1 MDLAPVEEHGMRET
15 ARSYF
20 PWMGNKERMAPDIRQ
35 VFPPKFSPYAEPFGG
50 SGSVLLG
57 LPADPGRLDIYNDL
71 DENLSNLFLCVKEK
85 TGQLLQ
91 ELGFLPI
98 HSRALFQLYKDFL
111 AHKELHWEVYER
123 NVREELAL
131 LDDQTCFTK
140 EQAEELRPILKQRLE
155 LFDVHRAAIFY
166 QNIRGSFSGTVTSF
180 GVKVPRIYTA
190 IPLILAASRRLEDVV
205 IESKD
210 AVRLIQERD
219 QPEALFY
226 CDPPYYDAEKCY
238 QPLFS
243 KRAHVRLWRTL
254 LRCKGYV
261 VLSYNDCA
269 YIRNLYK
276 DFYIIAFRRD
286 NPLAKKQGAE
296 YKELLI
302 TNYDPRPF
310 MTSQLT
316 LFDAP
321 AMKLE
326 MELVH
331 IPHRPLKIV
340 NF

>member
-1 MDLAPVEEHGMRET
+1 MDLAPVEERGMRET

-98 HSRALFQLYKDFL
+98 HSRAIFQLYKDFL

-140 EQAEELRPILKQRLE
+140 EQAEELRPILKKRLE
-155 LFDVHRAAIFY
+155 LYDVHRAAIFY

-180 GVKVPRIYTA
+180 GVKAPRIYTA

-210 AVRLIQERD
+210 AVRLILERD

-226 CDPPYYDAEKCY
+226 DQSADA
-238 QPLFS
+238 F
-243 KRAHVRLWRTL
+243 
-254 LRCKGYV
+254 
-261 VLSYNDCA
+261 
-269 YIRNLYK
+269 
-276 DFYIIAFRRD
+276 
-286 NPLAKKQGAE
+286 
-296 YKELLI
+296 
-302 TNYDPRPF
+302 
-310 MTSQLT
+310 
-316 LFDAP
+316 
-321 AMKLE
+321 
-326 MELVH
+326 
-331 IPHRPLKIV
+331 
-340 NF
+340 